1 MTMKVGILA
10 FGLCAVMSAPAY
22 AQMTWTD
29 QGFVNAS
36 LGIQS
41 GSRTLNTSSTFES
54 LDEQAR
60 LDTTQDVDGGMFL
73 DISGGYKVWRNLAA
87 AIGFSRMKSDS
98 DVTFN
103 AAIPDPVATDRLR
116 SVSASAAGAEHKEQA
131 FHLMGVWMMP
141 VTDKIDVGFSAG
153 PTIFQVSQ
161 DVPTAITT
169 AEPGPTVTGTTVT
182 SVDKTT
188 IGLNLGVDAT
198 YLVTPDIGAGLL
210 VRYTWG
216 SADLQGATDKLTVG
230 GFQIGVGVRY
240 RF

>member
-10 FGLCAVMSAPAY
+10 FGLYMFAAPAAY

-29 QGFVNAS
+29 MGFVNAS

-41 GSRTLNTSSTFES
+41 GSRTLTTSSTFDYLE
-54 LDEQAR
+54 EQAS
-60 LDTTQDVDGGMFL
+60 LDTTQDVDGAAFL
-73 DISGGYKVWRNLAA
+73 DISGGYKVWRNLAV

-98 DVTFN
+98 DVTFT
-103 AAIPDPVATDRLR
+103 AAIPDPVATDRPR
-116 SVSASAAGAEHKEQA
+116 SVSGSAAGAEHKEQA
-131 FHLMGVWMMP
+131 FHFMGVWMVP
-141 VTDKIDVGFSAG
+141 VTDKIDVGVSAG

-161 DVPTAITT
+161 DIPSAITVS
-169 AEPGPTVTGTTVT
+169 EPGPTVTGTTLT
-182 SVDKTT
+182 SADKTT
-188 IGLNLGVDAT
+188 IGLNLGVDVT
-198 YLVTPDIGAGLL
+198 YLVRPDIGAGLL

-230 GFQIGVGVRY
+230 GFQIGIGARY

>member
-1 MTMKVGILA
+1 MKVGILA
-10 FGLCAVMSAPAY
+10 FGLCGIMAATAH

-41 GSRTLNTSSTFES
+41 GSRTLNTSSIFES

-73 DISGGYKVWRNLAA
+73 DISAGYKVWRNLAA

-116 SVSASAAGAEHKEQA
+116 TVSASAAGAEHKEQA

-153 PTIFQVSQ
+153 PSIFQVSQ

-188 IGLNLGVDAT
+188 VGLNLGVDAT

-210 VRYTWG
+210 VRYTRG
-216 SADLQGATDKLTVG
+216 SADLPGATDKLTVG

>member
-1 MTMKVGILA
+1 MKVGILA
-10 FGLCAVMSAPAY
+10 FGLYMFAAPAAY

-29 QGFVNAS
+29 MGFVNAS

-41 GSRTLNTSSTFES
+41 GSRTLTTSSTFDY
-54 LDEQAR
+54 LDEQAS
-60 LDTTQDVDGGMFL
+60 LDTTQDVDGAAFL
-73 DISGGYKVWRNLAA
+73 DISGGYKVWRNLAV

-98 DVTFN
+98 DVTFT

-116 SVSASAAGAEHKEQA
+116 SVSGSVPGAEHKEQA
-131 FHLMGVWMMP
+131 FHFMGVWMVP
-141 VTDKIDVGFSAG
+141 VTDKIDVGVSAG

-161 DVPTAITT
+161 DIPSAITVS
-169 AEPGPTVTGTTVT
+169 EPGPTVTGTTLT
-182 SVDKTT
+182 SADKTT
-188 IGLNLGVDAT
+188 IGLNLGVDVT

-210 VRYTWG
+210 ARYTWG